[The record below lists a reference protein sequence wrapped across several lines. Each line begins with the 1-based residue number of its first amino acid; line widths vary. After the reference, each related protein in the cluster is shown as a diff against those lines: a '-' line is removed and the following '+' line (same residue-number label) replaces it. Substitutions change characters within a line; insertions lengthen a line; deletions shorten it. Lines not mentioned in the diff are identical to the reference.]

1 MGNAN
6 KKNKKND
13 KKEENKQNKQDKQ
26 DKDLTKNQAESINS
40 QPIVLEKYK
49 SEKISLKLINK
60 QNHSSSSDTIEEVI
74 TYPGLENTI
83 IIACR
88 SGNIKEVND
97 ICSSHDTDYSNV
109 RVLYNFSKRIYSFIL
124 LKENSNK
131 LCVGLDNE
139 ITILKLNLNDN
150 HSADKE
156 VSISSSD
163 GPIYSLLELKNGNI
177 ISAGK
182 NIILWKKKSSIEF
195 TNVSSI
201 PVGNSSIINLVEF
214 PNLNTI
220 LATQENTHIIYLL
233 KNEENTISLISEL
246 KDISSIWYKGSAQN
260 LSNNFMLLVGKFQ
273 LNVIDGKNGVVY
285 SIYPGIDRGTL
296 LNYNK
301 NDNENYWIITSYLGD
316 FLEFYIQDGNDMIYI
331 DKYEFDDKEKI
342 GWGNRL
348 VKINDD
354 NFAAI
359 NHYGY
364 IFVFNIQKL
373 ST

>member
-13 KKEENKQNKQDKQ
+13 KKKENKENKENKQ
-26 DKDLTKNQAESINS
+26 DKDLTKNQAESTNS

-97 ICSSHDTDYSNV
+97 ICSSHDKDYSNV

-273 LNVIDGKNGVVY
+273 LNVIDGKNGMVY

>member
-13 KKEENKQNKQDKQ
+13 KKEENKQNKQDKV
-26 DKDLTKNQAESINS
+26 LTKNQAESTNS

-97 ICSSHDTDYSNV
+97 ICSSHDKDYSNV

-195 TNVSSI
+195 TNVNSI

-301 NDNENYWIITSYLGD
+301 SDKENYWIITSYLGD

>member
-6 KKNKKND
+6 KKNKNSEKKN
-13 KKEENKQNKQDKQ
+13 ENKQNQENN
-26 DKDLTKNQAESINS
+26 TKNKTQS
-40 QPIVLEKYK
+40 QNITPIEKLIEKYK
-49 SEKISLKLINK
+49 PENISLKLMNK

-88 SGNIKEVND
+88 SGDIKEVND
-97 ICSSHDTDYSNV
+97 ICSSHDNNFSNV
-109 RVLYNFSKRIYSFIL
+109 KTLYQFQKRIYSFIL

-131 LCVGLDNE
+131 LCVGLENE
-139 ITILKLNLNDN
+139 ISILKLCLNDI
-150 HSADKE
+150 HTAVKE

-163 GPIYSLLELKNGNI
+163 GPIYSLLELNNGNI

-182 NIILWKKKSSIEF
+182 NIILWKRNTTFEF
-195 TNVSSI
+195 TNVNSI
-201 PVGNSSIINLVEF
+201 PVGNSRIINLVDF
-214 PNLNTI
+214 PHLNTI

-233 KNEENTISLISEL
+233 KNEENAISLISEL
-246 KDISSIWYKGSAQN
+246 KDISSIGYKGSAQN
-260 LSNNFMLLVGKFQ
+260 LSNHYMLLVGKFQ
-273 LNVIDGKNGVVY
+273 LDVIDAKNGEVN
-285 SIYPGIDRGTL
+285 SIYPGIDRGSL

-301 NDNENYWIITSYLGD
+301 NEKENYWIITSFLGD
-316 FLEFYIQDGNDMIYI
+316 FVEFYKQDGNDLVYI

-342 GWGNRL
+342 GWANRL

-354 NFAAI
+354 TFAAI

-373 ST
+373 SA

>member
-13 KKEENKQNKQDKQ
+13 KKKENKENKENKQ
-26 DKDLTKNQAESINS
+26 DKDLTKNQAESTNS

-49 SEKISLKLINK
+49 SEKISLKLMNK

-97 ICSSHDTDYSNV
+97 ICSSHDKDYSNV

-273 LNVIDGKNGVVY
+273 LNVIDGKNGMVY

>member
-13 KKEENKQNKQDKQ
+13 KKKENKQNKQDKQ

-49 SEKISLKLINK
+49 SEKISLKLMNK

-97 ICSSHDTDYSNV
+97 ICSSHDKDYSNV

-163 GPIYSLLELKNGNI
+163 GPIYSLLELTNGNI

-301 NDNENYWIITSYLGD
+301 NDKENYWIITSYLGD